1 MRDKINSDQSTE
13 TEIYLK
19 RFKELKEIFNS
30 SKSWENVIKSKGF
43 RLCENEG
50 AEAFID
56 LVEEVF
62 NTEVKTAKKLKELT
76 KINNPIE
83 IREKEKISLETIIEI
98 ASYSKYFRSLLYTL
112 HEGGTYTD
120 LLKIDPKEF
129 NLKEEL
135 WKGTLAKNKEEA
147 ILYAIA
153 FVFHIREPGGLFM
166 LPSLK
171 YIAKEI
177 EAPYS
182 VLMKAYN
189 LIR

>member
-30 SKSWENVIKSKGF
+30 SKSWENVIKLKGF
-43 RLCENEG
+43 CLCEDLG

-76 KINNPIE
+76 KIDNPINIGE
-83 IREKEKISLETIIEI
+83 EEKISLERIIGI

-129 NLKEEL
+129 NLKEEF
-135 WKGTLAKNKEEA
+135 WEGTMAKNKEEA

-153 FVFHIREPGGLFM
+153 FSFHINEPGGLFM